1 MNKNKDNN
9 LKGYTLIE
17 IMISL
22 LIASAFSVGVYS
34 IFVDGVK
41 SINREE
47 VLTDVKNYVT
57 NSLEI
62 IASNIE
68 SAEEINIES
77 YLGSNV
83 IILNS
88 NGQSE
93 IRYAVINNLICE
105 NETPIKLPGYHWLLN
120 NQSIYQVDID
130 MTCLDNN
137 VTFYE
142 SENEDIRNSIYDVE
156 IAIEI
161 ESKIDNNYQENYKAY
176 NRVFAINK
184 FSLL

>member
-1 MNKNKDNN
+1 MTNSAGKHF
-9 LKGYTLIE
+9 KGYTLIE
-17 IMISL
+17 MMVSL
-22 LIASAFSVGVYS
+22 LIASAFSVGLYS
-34 IFVDGVK
+34 VFVESVK
-41 SINREE
+41 GINREE

-62 IASNIE
+62 IVSNIQ
-68 SAEEINIES
+68 SAEEIDIES

-88 NGQSE
+88 KGQSE

-105 NETPIKLPGYHWLLN
+105 NETPIKLPGHHWLLN
-120 NQSIYQVDID
+120 NQNLYEVDID
-130 MTCLDNN
+130 MTCSENN
-137 VTFYE
+137 VTYYE
-142 SENEDIRNSIYDVE
+142 SENEDVRNSIYDVE